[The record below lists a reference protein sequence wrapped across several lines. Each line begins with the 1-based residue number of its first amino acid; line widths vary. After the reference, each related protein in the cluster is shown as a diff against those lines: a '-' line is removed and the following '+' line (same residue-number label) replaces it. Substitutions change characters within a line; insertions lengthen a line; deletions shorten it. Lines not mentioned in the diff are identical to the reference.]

1 MAFFSGSNAFKSFQ
15 IHPGSSHG
23 SVAEWPHTA
32 KKQLLGCLHS
42 TLALT
47 LVEPTMDPWKAPQLL
62 SSQKLHGTSLQ
73 FNNIHVHSS
82 MICQRKSQ
90 TSCVCFPDDLLHPS
104 EEATWASKVGQN
116 RRRSLGLT
124 HYPKILCW
132 SIPHPIS
139 FI

>member
-1 MAFFSGSNAFKSFQ
+1 MENMVKLVKLVSNSNNYGLWMFMVDF
-15 IHPGSSHG
+15 PWRTVSHN
-23 SVAEWPHTA
+23 
-32 KKQLLGCLHS
+32 QMLI
-42 TLALT
+42 
-47 LVEPTMDPWKAPQLL
+47 EPTMDPWKAPQLP

-82 MICQRKSQ
+82 MICQGKSQ

-116 RRRSLGLT
+116 RRWSLGLT